1 MANDKIQR
9 ALEEN
14 DRRGEYAITGIQIL
28 LAIAILCLHAF
39 SAFRNDWHSFSQFTL
54 VITVILLTS
63 SFARAKFASRV
74 PLSNTLAYSLTVV
87 DGILL
92 FLMIVSYS
100 FAYDL
105 PFETVFKTPSVIFL
119 LVYTCVRAVRID
131 LWSILTAAITVVSG
145 WTFLL
150 IFSIT
155 SGAEITTSYVEYVT
169 STKLLIGAKI
179 EFMIGY
185 IAIVGVLCLVAIYAR
200 QLLTSAAHVD
210 DLEEVAV
217 AAENSLARM
226 RSIIRSTSD
235 GVVIVSADGIIE
247 QTNPALES
255 LFGYSRDELIGQ
267 SVAMLMSEENADLLR
282 ADIGKFIEEGQSQL
296 VGQPY
301 ESIGIGKDKQPIPIE
316 VAINKFDSL
325 DRLSFAGFIRD
336 ISDRKKALE
345 QEKKALAQFEEAVQS
360 ALDAIIVIDSK
371 DRIISFNPAAEEIF
385 GYTADE
391 AIGRKMANLIVPEKY
406 RDAHLAGMQHYLDT
420 GEGPVLGNR
429 IEIEGMRKSGEE
441 FELELAVRNID
452 SPLGSIFIGYA
463 RDITAR
469 KAAEKELVTAKENAE
484 VANKTKASFLA
495 MMSHEIRTPLSGV
508 LGILDLLKDTNLS
521 AEQKNHLDV
530 ANQSGISLM
539 TIINDILDFSKLDAG
554 RLEIEHGSFH
564 VETAISDIT
573 GLVKASAYNK
583 NVELISSVKS
593 DVPEYLT
600 GDRHRIS
607 QVLINLVS
615 NAIKFTNAGTVEILV
630 ENIGSEKKPN
640 IRFSVK
646 DSGLGIPEDKQDQ
659 LFTEFATLDQE
670 YSTKFGGTGLG
681 LAISKALVQAM
692 DGTIA
697 FKSTYG
703 LGSEFWFDLP
713 LIEVTDA
720 KDKELEE
727 ANLANITQNEE
738 PLKVLVADDNE
749 TNQMIISVILKR
761 LGCYTDIVS
770 DGLQA
775 VQAAKDNRYD
785 IIFMDVSMPNMDG
798 LEATKQ
804 IRELSSDMSSVK
816 IVALTAYTQE
826 EDKLRVFDAGMDAF
840 LSKPVFRKD
849 IVSVINK
856 LLTTQT
862 IADEEDNNQT
872 ALQENI
878 LDQQTLSQVTDG
890 MDENDIS
897 DLFVMFSRDLS
908 RHLNNANK
916 AVKSEDIALLERS
929 SHGLKG
935 LSGTFGASK
944 LFELASSTNEQCIN
958 GQANLTQAYKMIE
971 ECERILAWVRS
982 THVKQTVEFG
992 DESRGD

>member
-39 SAFRNDWHSFSQFTL
+39 SAFRNDWHSFSQFTV
-54 VITVILLTS
+54 VITGLLLVS

-74 PLSNTLAYSLTVV
+74 PLSNKLAYSLTVV
-87 DGILL
+87 DGVLL
-92 FLMIVSYS
+92 FLLIVSYS

-145 WTFLL
+145 WVLLL
-150 IFSIT
+150 IFSIR

-169 STKLLIGAKI
+169 STKLLLGAKI

-210 DLEEVAV
+210 DLEEVAI

-247 QTNPALES
+247 HANPALENM
-255 LFGYSRDELIGQ
+255 FGYSRDELTGQ
-267 SVAMLMSEENADLLR
+267 SVAMLMSDENADLLR
-282 ADIGKFIEEGQSQL
+282 SDIKNFIQHGESQL
-296 VGQPY
+296 VGQPF
-301 ESIGIGKDKQPIPIE
+301 ESIGIGKDNLSLPIE
-316 VAINKFDSL
+316 VAINKFDSSKNV
-325 DRLSFAGFIRD
+325 SFAGFIRD
-336 ISDRKKALE
+336 ISDRKKAQA

-385 GYTADE
+385 GYSAEET
-391 AIGRKMANLIVPEKY
+391 IGKKMANLIVPEKY
-406 RDAHLAGMQHYLDT
+406 RDAHLAGMKHYLDT

-441 FELELAVRNID
+441 FQLELAVRNID

-508 LGILDLLKDTNLS
+508 LGILDLLKDTELT
-521 AEQKNHLDV
+521 AEQKTHLDV

-564 VETAISDIT
+564 VETAISNIT

-615 NAIKFTNAGTVEILV
+615 NAIKFTNAGTVEIFV
-630 ENIGSEKKPN
+630 ENKGTEKKPN

-670 YSTKFGGTGLG
+670 YSSKFGGTGLG
-681 LAISKALVQAM
+681 LAISRALVQAM

-703 LGSEFWFDLP
+703 FGSEFWFDLP

-720 KDKELEE
+720 KDEAIEE
-727 ANLANITQNEE
+727 ANLTNITQNEE
-738 PLKVLVADDNE
+738 PIKVLVADDNE

-770 DGLQA
+770 DGEQA
-775 VQAAKDNRYD
+775 VQAAKDNTYD
-785 IIFMDVSMPNMDG
+785 MIFMDVSMPNMDG
-798 LEATKQ
+798 LEATRQ
-804 IRELSSDMSSVK
+804 IRKLPSEKASVK

-826 EDKLRVFDAGMDAF
+826 EDKLKVFDAGMDAF

-849 IVSVINK
+849 IVSVINDVMTAPNISSTEQPK
-856 LLTTQT
+856 P
-862 IADEEDNNQT
+862 IEEVKDV
-872 ALQENI
+872 
-878 LDQQTLSQVTDG
+878 LDQNILSQVTDG
-890 MDENDIS
+890 MDESDIS
-897 DLFVMFSRDLS
+897 DLFVMFARDLS

-916 AVKSEDIALLERS
+916 AVKTEDIALLERS

-944 LFELASSTNEQCIN
+944 LFEFASSTNEQCIN

-971 ECERILAWVRS
+971 ECEIILAWVRS

-992 DESRGD
+992 DES

>member
-1 MANDKIQR
+1 MANEKIQK
-9 ALEEN
+9 ALEQN
-14 DRRGEYAITGIQIL
+14 DRRGEFAITGIQIL
-28 LAIAILCLHAF
+28 LALAILCLHVF
-39 SAFRNDWHSFSQFTL
+39 SAFRNDWQSFSQFTV
-54 VITVILLTS
+54 VITVLLLLS
-63 SFARAKFASRV
+63 SVLRALFAKRV
-74 PLSNTLAYSLTVV
+74 PLKNELAYTLTVI

-92 FLMIVSYS
+92 FLLIISYS

-131 LWSILTAAITVVSG
+131 LWSILTAALTVVTG
-145 WTFLL
+145 WISLL
-150 IFSIT
+150 IFSIY
-155 SGAEITTSYVEYVT
+155 SGAQITTSYVEYVT
-169 STKLLIGAKI
+169 TTKLLIGAKI

-185 IAIVGVLCLVAIYAR
+185 IAIVSVLCMVVIYAR
-200 QLLTSAAHVD
+200 RLLMSSAHVD
-210 DLEEVAV
+210 DLAAAAIV
-217 AAENSLARM
+217 AENSLARM

-235 GVVIVSADGIIE
+235 GVVIVNADGVIE
-247 QTNPALES
+247 HTNPALEEM
-255 LFGYSRDELIGQ
+255 FGYSREELKNQ
-267 SVAMLMSEENADLLR
+267 SVAKLMSKNNADLLR
-282 ADIGKFIEEGQSQL
+282 ADIQQFIHEGKSQL
-296 VGQPY
+296 VGQPF
-301 ESIGIGKDKQPIPIE
+301 ESIGVHKNNETIPIE
-316 VAINKFDSL
+316 LAINKFESS

-336 ISDRKKALE
+336 ISDRKLALA

-371 DRIISFNPAAEEIF
+371 DRIISFNPAAEDIF
-385 GYTADE
+385 GYSADE
-391 AIGRKMANLIVPEKY
+391 AIGKKMANLIVPEKY
-406 RDAHLAGMQHYLDT
+406 RDAHLAGMKHYLDT

-452 SPLGSIFIGYA
+452 SPIGSIFIGYA

-484 VANKTKASFLA
+484 VANKSKASFLA

-508 LGILDLLKDTNLS
+508 LGILDLLKDTQLS
-521 AEQKNHLDV
+521 PEQKNHLEV
-530 ANQSGISLM
+530 ANLSGISLM

-564 VETAISDIT
+564 VENAISSVT
-573 GLVKASAYNK
+573 SLVKASAYNK
-583 NVELISSVKS
+583 NVELISSVNS
-593 DVPEYLT
+593 DVPEFLT
-600 GDRHRIS
+600 GDRHRIN

-703 LGSEFWFDLP
+703 FGSEFWFDLP
-713 LIEVTDA
+713 LIEVRDA
-720 KDKELEE
+720 EKETLEE
-727 ANLANITQNEE
+727 TTLNTVIQNDE

-770 DGLQA
+770 DGLEA
-775 VQAAKDNRYD
+775 VDAVKNNSYD
-785 IIFMDVSMPNMDG
+785 LIFMDVSMPNMDG
-798 LEATKQ
+798 LDATRE
-804 IRELSSDMSSVK
+804 IRNLPPEKSSIK

-826 EDKLRVFDAGMDAF
+826 EDKLKVFDAGMDAF
-840 LSKPVFRKD
+840 LSKPVFRND
-849 IVSVINK
+849 VVAVINNV
-856 LLTTQT
+856 LQTQT
-862 IADEEDNNQT
+862 VTTDEPKPEAALRTED
-872 ALQENI
+872 I
-878 LDQQTLSQVTDG
+878 LDQETLSQVTDG
-890 MDENDIS
+890 MEDGDIS
-897 DLFVMFSRDLS
+897 ELFGMFSRDLS
-908 RHLNNANK
+908 RHLNNANG
-916 AVKSEDIALLERS
+916 AVKTEDLALLERS

-935 LSGTFGASK
+935 LSGTFGAKK
-944 LFELASSTNEQCIN
+944 LFELASATNEQCIN
-958 GQANLTQAYKMIE
+958 GQVNLTQAYKMIE
-971 ECERILAWVRS
+971 ECELILAWVRS
-982 THVKQTVEFG
+982 THVKQTVEFR
-992 DESRGD
+992 DES